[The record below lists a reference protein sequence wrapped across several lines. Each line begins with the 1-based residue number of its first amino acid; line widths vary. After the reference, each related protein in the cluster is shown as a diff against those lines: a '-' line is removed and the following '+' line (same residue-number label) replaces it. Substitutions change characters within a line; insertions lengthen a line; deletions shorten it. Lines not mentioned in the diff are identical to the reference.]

1 MADNKKSNI
10 KLKNFLDFAKL
21 DQGVKTKVVA
31 NRLSEEAK
39 KVNEDALLEKI
50 TASLSTIA
58 GKDLKEEF
66 KDTFF
71 KPKPIVEAVEQEQE
85 VVEQPIKI
93 VEEVKPQIVNIQ
105 EIGRQPEPE
114 LPVNN
119 IIDRSVVALSVVP
132 QKDIQQVADSIP
144 YSIQK
149 ELDILKKSVAD
160 FHRFAQ
166 RHSQL
171 GGGGAGS
178 VDQLT
183 FHTVAV
189 NAPVYNA
196 SRRDYYIGVNYEGP
210 VTINLPSQNLT
221 PGRQIVIKDESGT
234 AAIYN
239 ITIATLD
246 GKMIDQID
254 TYVIL
259 NSYESIILIY
269 ANGGWNIT

>member
-71 KPKPIVEAVEQEQE
+71 KPKPVVE
-85 VVEQPIKI
+85 VVEQQQKVIEQPIEI
-93 VEEVKPQIVNIQ
+93 VEEVKPHIIDIQ

-119 IIDRSVVALSVVP
+119 IIDRSVVALSVIP

-144 YSIQK
+144 NSIQK

-183 FHTVAV
+183 FHTVAI
-189 NAPVYNA
+189 NNPVYNA
-196 SRRDYYIGVNYEGP
+196 TRRDYYLGVNYAGL
-210 VTINLPSQNLT
+210 VTINLPTQNLN
-221 PGRQIVIKDESGT
+221 PGRQIVVKDESGN
-234 AAIYN
+234 AALNN
-239 ITIATLD
+239 ITITTLD
-246 GKMIDQID
+246 GSTIDSIGSF
-254 TYVIL
+254 VIL
-259 NSYESIILIY
+259 NSFEAISLIY
-269 ANGGWNIT
+269 ANGGWKII